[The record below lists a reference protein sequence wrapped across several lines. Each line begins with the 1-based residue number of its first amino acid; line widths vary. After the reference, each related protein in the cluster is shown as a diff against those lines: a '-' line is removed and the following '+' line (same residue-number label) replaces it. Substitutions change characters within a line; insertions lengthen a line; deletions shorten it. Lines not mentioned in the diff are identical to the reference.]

1 MEIKV
6 NAFWS
11 LVSSRALW
19 VFFGVLGLAA
29 LVWFFGSLLAIGD
42 FKPFSN
48 VYIRFIVSVG
58 ILLIW
63 FVRFLAKQIRRAKI
77 NANLVKEIQMAQKPM
92 LKHISK
98 DSEMNRQF
106 AEIDRV
112 LKNAKF
118 SKSKLPFLGTLTTGQ
133 YLYQMP
139 WYVVLGAAGS
149 GKTTALKQSGLNF
162 PLESSFGSSISG
174 LSGTRDCDWFL
185 TDNAVFLDTAGRLSL
200 HDSGNEQDAYDWQEF
215 LSLLK
220 RYRPKQPI
228 NGVILTIGVDDL
240 LNPKADFKQLSYE
253 LRKRIYEMSENL
265 EINFPVYLMITKFD
279 RLKGFFEFFQ
289 GLSDEQRNQ
298 SFGFDFSNIEKN
310 TSDKSELII
319 GYVSKKL
326 SEIQDNINASCLK
339 ILSKI
344 NNQDSKDAAFIF
356 SSEFGY
362 LSNNLLLL
370 FRELYKTSK
379 FENPISWRGI
389 YFTSATQQ
397 GEMID
402 PVFENLGLD
411 LLLNKKYTHTQNT
424 NTLTK
429 SFFLKDLFE
438 YRIINDASLASENKK
453 WSIKRLALYWMS
465 ISLITLLTGFFI
477 ISMIN
482 SYLNNSKYLEKV
494 SEKTFKLHQTSQ
506 DIGTSDDFLSR
517 IEFADDVKNL
527 HLDKNVLKD
536 NALSYRFGLY
546 QPKAM
551 SLVTESTYQRL
562 LQDDV
567 MPLVSKEIDEILR
580 DSNIEQ
586 SFESYNAL
594 KAYLMIFNKQ
604 YYDSDFLNEWTGH
617 ILLRKYENYSK
628 EQQDKIRDA
637 LNFILSQRN
646 LVPNIVYDA
655 DLVDEKRAELANINM
670 SDLIISAAFYESHQY
685 AKKIPIISFETMGGQ
700 QTKLIFSRY
709 SKKPI
714 TAGIHRFYTKEA
726 YNQYVL
732 PALIKYSLKFHQED
746 WVLGEY
752 SSTKTN
758 ESDTLKNAHDAYLNL
773 YVQAWKNYIEDIRLK
788 EPKNLKEARDITR
801 ILSDQNNSPL
811 SNIIK
816 GISVN
821 TSLNIMPESSDNTF
835 VDKYMQDLIGK
846 IGLGALVNTSDLK
859 EKYLSLVNKSNIVD
873 NSFDDFHALTK
884 KQDGQPSTLFAVTE
898 SIKDLYEYLDVL
910 NIAIEKG
917 VDLPPN
923 DSLFKYRAEINRL
936 PSPFRDTLNKF
947 SNFAL
952 EKNLNEQDLR
962 NLRNE
967 EKIMKEQLEEEEREK
982 QAQLD
987 AEQRAKQQADEQ
999 RMQEENSAKLNLES
1013 QLVLASTECKKSIQG
1028 LYPFAK
1034 QANNDI
1040 SLSEFAQIF
1049 GEQSLYIKMQNLS
1062 PNIADTLKAESLTEL
1077 VERDSY
1083 YHDKFSHII
1092 KINDIHKTYFTKAS
1106 NMPSFDFLIRIKHLD
1121 KTADSL
1127 IIEYNGKQYKYSHGP
1142 IIDFNLIWPTK
1153 NNDSETKLR
1162 IIKNNKDIGSISTRG
1177 DWSIFKLIEKSQNI
1191 NLKHNLLSVEYHI
1204 NGKKIILEILPKSL
1218 NNPFDL
1224 SIFRNFKCP

>member
-1 MEIKV
+1 MEVKV
-6 NAFWS
+6 STFWN
-11 LVSSRALW
+11 LVSSRSLW
-19 VFFGVLGLAA
+19 VFFGVVGLAA
-29 LVWFFGSLLAIGD
+29 LVWFFGSLLAIGE
-42 FKPFSN
+42 FRPFSN
-48 VYIRFIVSVG
+48 VYIRFIVSAG
-58 ILLIW
+58 ILSIW
-63 FVRFLAKQIRRAKI
+63 FIRFLIKQVRRAKI
-77 NANLVKEIQMAQKPM
+77 NANLVKEIQMAQEPM

-118 SKSKLPFLGTLTTGQ
+118 SKSKLPLLGNLTTGQ

-228 NGVILTIGVDDL
+228 NGVVLTIGVDDL
-240 LNPKADFKQLSYE
+240 LNPKTDFKQLSYE
-253 LRKRIYEMSENL
+253 LRKRIYEMSKNL
-265 EINFPVYLMITKFD
+265 EINFPVYLMVTKFD

-289 GLSDEQRNQ
+289 ELSDEQRKQ
-298 SFGFDFSNIEKN
+298 SFGFDFSNMDKD
-310 TSDKSELII
+310 TDDKSELIV

-326 SEIQDNINASCLK
+326 SEIQDNINASSLRV
-339 ILSKI
+339 LSKI
-344 NNQDSKDAAFIF
+344 TNQESKDAAFIF

-370 FRELYKTSK
+370 FRELYKKSK
-379 FENPISWRGI
+379 FEHPISWRGI

-402 PVFENLGLD
+402 PVFENLGLG
-411 LLLNKKYTHTQNT
+411 LSLNKKYIHTQNT
-424 NTLTK
+424 NALTK
-429 SFFLKDLFE
+429 SFFLQDLFE
-438 YRIINDASLASENKK
+438 YRIINDANLASENKK
-453 WSIKRLALYWMS
+453 WSIKHLALYWL
-465 ISLITLLTGFFI
+465 SLVFIASLTGFFI

-482 SYLNNSKYLEKV
+482 SYLNNNRYLEEV
-494 SEKTFKLHQTSQ
+494 SKKTLKLHQISQ

-517 IEFADDVKNL
+517 IEFADNVKYL
-527 HLDKNVLKD
+527 HADKHILKD

-551 SLVTESTYQRL
+551 GLVAESTYQRL

-567 MPLVSKEIDEILR
+567 MPLISKEIDEILR
-580 DSNIEQ
+580 KSNIEQ

-604 YYDSDFLNEWTGH
+604 HYDSDFLNEWVGR
-617 ILLRKYENYSK
+617 ILLNKYENYSK
-628 EQQDKIRDA
+628 EQQDKIKDA
-637 LNFILSQRN
+637 LNFILSQNN

-655 DLVDEKRAELANINM
+655 DLVDKKRSELANINI
-670 SDLIISAAFYESHQY
+670 SDLIISAAFHENHQY
-685 AKKIPIISFETMGGQ
+685 AKSVPIISFETMGGQ
-700 QTKLIFSRY
+700 QTKLVFSRH
-709 SKKPI
+709 SGKPI
-714 TAGIHRFYTKEA
+714 TAGIHHFYTKEA
-726 YNQYVL
+726 YTQYIL

-752 SSTKTN
+752 SSTKTD
-758 ESDTLKNAHDAYLNL
+758 EFDILKNTHDAYLNL
-773 YVQAWKNYIEDIRLK
+773 YVQAWKNYIEDIRFK
-788 EPKNLKEARDITR
+788 EPRNLKEARDITK

-816 GISVN
+816 GISAN
-821 TSLNIMPESSDNTF
+821 TSLNVMPESSDNTL
-835 VDKYMQDLIGK
+835 VDKYMQGLIGK
-846 IGLGALVNTSDLK
+846 IGLGELVNPSDLK
-859 EKYLSLVNKSNIVD
+859 EKYLNSISQSNIVD
-873 NSFDDFHALTK
+873 DSFSDFHNLTK
-884 KQDGQPSTLFAVTE
+884 KQDGQSSTLFVVTE

-923 DSLFKYRAEINRL
+923 DSLFKYRSEINRL
-936 PSPFRDTLNKF
+936 PSPFRDALNKF

-962 NLRNE
+962 NLKNE
-967 EKIMKEQLEEEEREK
+967 EKIMRERLEREK
-982 QAQLD
+982 KERQAQLD
-987 AEQRAKQQADEQ
+987 AEQRARQQAEEQ
-999 RMQEENSAKLNLES
+999 RAQEENSAKLSLDS
-1013 QLVLASTECKKSIQG
+1013 QLSLANAECKKSTQG
-1028 LYPFAK
+1028 LYPFVK
-1034 QANNDI
+1034 QATNDI
-1040 SLSEFAQIF
+1040 SLSAFAQTF
-1049 GEQSLYIKMQNLS
+1049 GKQSLYIKMQELS
-1062 PNIADTLKAESLTEL
+1062 PNTVDVLKATSLAEL
-1077 VERDSY
+1077 IDSDSY
-1083 YHDKFSHII
+1083 YSDRFSHVF
-1092 KINDIHKTYFTKAS
+1092 KINDIHKTYFTKES
-1106 NMPSFDFLIRIKHLD
+1106 GMPSFDFSVRIKYLD
-1121 KTADSL
+1121 KTIDSL

-1142 IIDFNLIWPTK
+1142 IIDFNLVWPVK
-1153 NNDSETKLR
+1153 NDNSEAKLR
-1162 IIKNNKDIGSISTRG
+1162 LLKDNKEVGNISTKG

-1191 NLKHNLLSVEYHI
+1191 DLKHSGLFVEYKI
-1204 NGKKIILEILPKSL
+1204 NEKKIILEILPKSS

-1224 SIFRNFKCP
+1224 STFRSFRCP